1 MVKGNPY
8 IKKCRLIRIKFLLAL
23 SCFHLFANSQQV
35 LNGSLENYLTYSL
48 NRCDFNQDTILFNT
62 HIRDV
67 NMYVEHVNLNSSII
81 FSYAR
86 YHWFVDTSCY
96 IFNAAR
102 LNRLTPN
109 LHGKAFLD
117 FNRVAIADFCNNM
130 LTILSYYPK
139 FNFKLS
145 DAMQKNKNY
154 LIRFSTDMYSPQQEI
169 YFGYSTINGTHARP
183 YFAKTV
189 KSGVWRKHAFSY
201 IPDSNYRYITVGLEN
216 RPMPNCYGDLPEGLF
231 DNLILDTCVHVG
243 IKQTVSVSP
252 CQKDFPVSLQ
262 SSRTAGSMYFW
273 SNDDT
278 LPATVVND
286 TGVYVSFVYDSIG
299 CAIIDSFIVQYDSTL
314 VAGSSKEILLCSNA
328 SVTLTADSIAIWYQ
342 WNTGATTRTINV
354 SDTGVYWIK
363 SKTGNCI
370 RIDTFVVKH
379 IYVPPLFAPHHRSL
393 CALQTA
399 TIHAYHPHYNRY
411 LWSTGDTTSVIY
423 VNQTGR
429 YYVTASDSIC
439 SITDSVDVLILNQVG
454 ETKDTGICVSGNIVL
469 QSRPANTYLWS
480 TGDTTSTLNVW
491 KGGVYTVTRTIQQC
505 QLTDTFVV
513 VNYPTPITTTSDT
526 SICYGTK
533 TVLNAQSASHYL
545 WSTGDTA
552 QSIQVINAGQYS
564 VITSIPP
571 CQGTQTFNVSAYPLP
586 QIVTV
591 QDTTVCFDEVKQILL
606 DAGQFSKYLWEPT
619 GETTRTIYSNTA
631 QVYKL
636 TVTDS
641 NTCVSSKD
649 FAVMEECPY
658 SLYIPNAF
666 TPNSDGTNDVL
677 VIKGNRIDSFRMM
690 VINRWGQIVF
700 ETTRMDDYWTA
711 QGCTNDVYTL
721 IIEYST
727 LGKTKNYKGSVTV
740 LR

>member
-1 MVKGNPY
+1 MLKGGLHIEIY
-8 IKKCRLIRIKFLLAL
+8 CLRRFKLVLVL
-23 SCFHLFANSQQV
+23 SCINLIAHSQHV
-35 LNGSLENYLTYSL
+35 LNGSLEKFVPYYDECNTDQDSIKFSQIVNHVSLFIENEGLNDGLTLSYSKTHH
-48 NRCDFNQDTILFNT
+48 FIDT
-62 HIRDV
+62 
-67 NMYVEHVNLNSSII
+67 
-81 FSYAR
+81 
-86 YHWFVDTSCY
+86 CY
-96 IFNAAR
+96 YPSFIKFG
-102 LNRLTPN
+102 LD
-109 LHGKAFLD
+109 GKAFLVLAS
-117 FNRVAIADFCNNM
+117 FSRRCPLNALAQTF
-130 LTILSYYPK
+130 PK

-145 DAMQKNKNY
+145 DSLRIGKHYIVRYNILPTATN
-154 LIRFSTDMYSPQQEI
+154 TTI
-169 YFGYSTINGTHARP
+169 YFGYSTANNNHSRP
-183 YFAKTV
+183 YFEKKAQQNV
-189 KSGVWRKHAFSY
+189 NEWRQYSFIY
-201 IPDSNYRYITVGLEN
+201 RPDSNYNYITVSREN
-216 RPMPNCYGDLPEGLF
+216 RPCYGILPVCLF

-252 CQKDFPVSLQ
+252 CQSDFPVSLQ

-314 VAGSSKEILLCSNA
+314 VAGSSKEMLLCSNA

-379 IYVPPLFAPHHRSL
+379 IHVPPLFAPHQRSL

-491 KGGVYTVTRTIQQC
+491 KGDVYTVTRTIQQC

-513 VNYPTPITTTSDT
+513 VNYPTPITTNSDT

-606 DAGQFSKYLWEPT
+606 DAGQFAKYLWEPT

-721 IIEYST
+721 IVEYSA
-727 LGKTKNYKGSVTV
+727 LGKTKTYKGNVTV